1 MTTERLLVLGTFRT
15 DEVQDGHPL
24 LPFLGELAR
33 LPHVMR
39 LDLRPFSASEVADQL
54 ADLTDSRPT
63 DDVVERVFVR
73 SDGNPFFVEELA
85 RDGVDS
91 HLPATL
97 HDVLAARLA
106 SLSAKSR
113 RIVLAAAAIGREAP
127 QALIA
132 QVTAMPQRPLLN
144 SLHEAIDH
152 HVLVRAESGDSPGFA
167 FRHAL
172 IQEVAYAELLPSERI
187 ELHLTIVASLEA
199 AGGSPAEIARH
210 AFLGHDVPA
219 CLAWSVVAADEAL
232 DDLAFAEA
240 LGHAERALE
249 LWSEVSGAAS
259 LAGRD
264 ERSLW
269 MLAARSAAAL
279 GRWTRAAD
287 LGRATLALLDPI
299 GRRDERIQFLLDLSE
314 WEAFADDETARA
326 AAIREAA
333 ELVPTDTPSALL
345 ARVLTSRAHLAA
357 ENGRFDEA
365 RRLATEARQMS
376 QALGARTEEGWA
388 LLRLAELH
396 GELQPDAADRLLAE
410 AVQIAAEGDGDFDDL
425 ASHLV
430 FRQADFAF
438 GTLARAIEAAEGGIV
453 RAARA
458 GRSGQ
463 LAAFLRVIK
472 IEALGALG
480 RWDEAEILA
489 VEGRRDAEVVAAG
502 VTQGFVAVLIRQGRI
517 AEASAAVQATDFGY
531 VTPHEGTVILST
543 RIRVANGEGRWDDAR
558 AAAED
563 GIALFDVPASHPE
576 LCELVGLALMGEADR
591 AELARGRRR
600 KAEEADARRV
610 GFAPPGAAA

>member
-1 MTTERLLVLGTFRT
+1 MGRIAERAQLEAGVLAAEYGEPGIALLGGDAGIGKTRLATEPSGCQRSGAEGAWHTATASRRMPRAWPSLRSSRSSAGFSSETVHIDLASPQGPGRAALARLVPEIERQPASEPRRSTSDERIQLFHAVLDLFGTCVGDRPLIVVVEDLHWADASSLDLLRFIAAEMTTERLLVLGTFRT

-39 LDLRPFSASEVADQL
+39 LDLRPFSRRRSPTEL

-132 QVTAMPQRPLLN
+132 QVTAMPQRPLLD

-232 DDLAFAEA
+232 DALAFAEA

-299 GRRDERIQFLLDLSE
+299 GRRDERI
-314 WEAFADDETARA
+314 R
-326 AAIREAA
+326 I
-333 ELVPTDTPSALL
+333 PS
-345 ARVLTSRAHLAA
+345 
-357 ENGRFDEA
+357 
-365 RRLATEARQMS
+365 
-376 QALGARTEEGWA
+376 
-388 LLRLAELH
+388 
-396 GELQPDAADRLLAE
+396 
-410 AVQIAAEGDGDFDDL
+410 
-425 ASHLV
+425 
-430 FRQADFAF
+430 
-438 GTLARAIEAAEGGIV
+438 
-453 RAARA
+453 
-458 GRSGQ
+458 
-463 LAAFLRVIK
+463 
-472 IEALGALG
+472 
-480 RWDEAEILA
+480 
-489 VEGRRDAEVVAAG
+489 
-502 VTQGFVAVLIRQGRI
+502 
-517 AEASAAVQATDFGY
+517 
-531 VTPHEGTVILST
+531 
-543 RIRVANGEGRWDDAR
+543 
-558 AAAED
+558 
-563 GIALFDVPASHPE
+563 
-576 LCELVGLALMGEADR
+576 
-591 AELARGRRR
+591 
-600 KAEEADARRV
+600 
-610 GFAPPGAAA
+610 